1 MNRVTFG
8 ALLIF
13 IGLILVANVFVA
25 ETIGLFRFWPLL
37 IVIYAAFTPT
47 RLSTIYRGGLVV
59 VGLIL
64 LADALFPSML
74 GPAGSWFW
82 GALLFVGGLIM
93 ILSVAE
99 QEHKPHGFVVK
110 DWGSRDAGELR
121 ESAREFAR
129 STADSVADA
138 VREGVSEIKFAVR
151 EGFPAADAKST
162 EFREEDLNMEEQ
174 KERQADYAAAG
185 IKAEYSGDT
194 AHYYTEMPEGATVIN
209 CTVELSAGSIEL
221 IGGTDKLFEI
231 DTQQDSVVEPEV
243 SLKVNDASGGKAVN
257 LHIDQHF
264 FKGSHPFN
272 LSTVWKLKLNR
283 EILMNLNAE
292 VNAARA
298 KLDLS
303 ELRVQ
308 SITLENN
315 AASTDLKVGAREER
329 ISLHIENNAAKLE
342 VYLPGGY
349 AYSANIDSNVA
360 RHNAA
365 SIMPKRTDGVWMTED
380 AETNPRKITMNVE
393 NNAASLD
400 FKVY

>member
-8 ALLIF
+8 ALLVF
-13 IGLILVANVFVA
+13 IGIILVVNVFLPD
-25 ETIGLFRFWPLL
+25 TIELFRFWPLL

-59 VGLIL
+59 VGLVL

-99 QEHKPHGFVVK
+99 HEHKPRGFVIK
-110 DWGSRDAGELR
+110 DWDSRDTGEMR
-121 ESAREFAR
+121 EAVREFAR
-129 STADSVADA
+129 ETADSVADA

-151 EGFPAADAKST
+151 EGFPAADAETNES
-162 EFREEDLNMEEQ
+162 REEASNMEEQ
-174 KERQADYAAAG
+174 EERKSDYAAAG

-194 AHYYTEMPEGATVIN
+194 AHYYTEMPEGANIIN

-231 DTQQDSVVEPEV
+231 DTHQDSVVEPDV
-243 SLKVNDASGGKAVN
+243 SLKVTEAEGRKTVN

-272 LSTVWKLKLNR
+272 LNTVWKLKLNR
-283 EILMNLNAE
+283 EILMNLTAE

-308 SITLENN
+308 SFTLENN
-315 AASTDLKVGAREER
+315 AASTDVRVGAREDKV
-329 ISLHIENNAAKLE
+329 SLHLENNAAKLE
-342 VYLPGGY
+342 VYLPGGF
-349 AYSANIDSNVA
+349 AYSATIDSNVA

-365 SIMPKRTDGVWMTED
+365 SLMPKRTDGVWMTED
-380 AETNPRKITMNVE
+380 AETNPRKIKMNVE

>member
-8 ALLIF
+8 ALLVF
-13 IGLILVANVFVA
+13 IGVILVANVFLPDTV
-25 ETIGLFRFWPLL
+25 ELFRFWPLL

-99 QEHKPHGFVVK
+99 REHKPRGFVLK
-110 DWGSRDAGELR
+110 GWDSRDTADMR
-121 ESAREFAR
+121 EAAREFAR
-129 STADSVADA
+129 DAADA
-138 VREGVSEIKFAVR
+138 VREGMSEIKFAVR
-151 EGFPAADAKST
+151 EGCPAADAESN
-162 EFREEDLNMEEQ
+162 EYREEVSNMEEQ
-174 KERQADYAAAG
+174 KGRQADYAAAG

-194 AHYYTEMPEGATVIN
+194 AHYYTEMPEGAAVIN

-231 DTQQDSVVEPEV
+231 DTHQDSVVEPDV
-243 SLKVNDASGGKAVN
+243 SLKVTEAEGGRTVN

-272 LSTVWKLKLNR
+272 LNTVWKLKLNR
-283 EILMNLNAE
+283 EILMNLTAE

-308 SITLENN
+308 SFTLENN
-315 AASTDLKVGAREER
+315 AASTDVRVGAREDKVT
-329 ISLHIENNAAKLE
+329 LHLENNAAKLE
-342 VYLPGGY
+342 VYLPGGF
-349 AYSANIDSNVA
+349 AYSATIDSNVA

-365 SIMPKRTDGVWMTED
+365 SLMPRCTDGVWMTED
-380 AETNPRKITMNVE
+380 AEANPRKITMNVE

>member
-8 ALLIF
+8 ALLVV
-13 IGLILVANVFVA
+13 IGMLLVANVFIA
-25 ETIGLFRFWPLL
+25 ETVELFRFWPLL
-37 IVIYAAFTPT
+37 IVIYAVFTT
-47 RLSTIYRGGLVV
+47 ARMSTIYRGGLVV

-99 QEHKPHGFVVK
+99 RKPHGFVVK
-110 DWGSRDAGELR
+110 DRESGDAGELR
-121 ESAREFAR
+121 EAVKEFAR
-129 STADSVADA
+129 DAADA
-138 VREGVSEIKFAVR
+138 VREGISEIKFAVR
-151 EGFPAADAKST
+151 EGCASADAESN
-162 EFREEDLNMEEQ
+162 ESEEEVPDMEEQ
-174 KERQADYAAAG
+174 KERQTDYAAAG
-185 IKAEYSGDT
+185 IKAEYFGDT
-194 AHYYTEMPEGATVIN
+194 AHYYTEMPEGAAVIN

-221 IGGTDKLFEI
+221 VGGTDKLFEI
-231 DTQQDSVVEPEV
+231 DTHQDSVVEPVV
-243 SLKVNDASGGKAVN
+243 SLKVTETESGKSVN

-272 LSTVWKLKLNR
+272 LNTVWKLKLNR
-283 EILMNLNAE
+283 EILMNLTAE

-308 SITLENN
+308 SFTLENN
-315 AASTDLKVGAREER
+315 AASTDVRVGAREDKVS
-329 ISLHIENNAAKLE
+329 IHLENNAAKLE
-342 VYLPGGY
+342 VYLPGGF
-349 AYSANIDSNVA
+349 AYSATIDSNVA

-365 SIMPKRTDGVWMTED
+365 SLMPKRTDGVWMTED
-380 AETNPRKITMNVE
+380 VETNPRKIKMNVE